1 MAGKIMLVTGG
12 SRGIGAAASIMA
24 AERGWT
30 VAVNY
35 TRDAQA
41 AGEVV
46 ARIRAGGGKA
56 LAIKADVA
64 IESEVDG
71 MFRQIDREL
80 GPLGC
85 LVNNAGVVDVRA
97 RVSEMSVARIRRM
110 FDINVL
116 GSMLCAREAV
126 KRMSTREGPALGPG
140 FGQGGTI
147 VNISSAAAKL
157 GSPGQYVDYAAAKGA
172 IDVFTLGLAREVA
185 TEGIR
190 VNAVRPGITD
200 TDIHAS
206 GGEPNRAA
214 ESAPM
219 IPMKRPGTA
228 QEIAEA
234 ILWLAGD
241 ASTYSTGAI
250 IDCTGGR

>member
-1 MAGKIMLVTGG
+1 MHKVMLVTGG
-12 SRGIGAAASIMA
+12 SRGIGAATALMA
-24 AERGWT
+24 AQRGYA

-46 ARIRAGGGKA
+46 GRIKAAGGRA
-56 LAIKADVA
+56 VAIKGDVA
-64 IESEVDG
+64 LEHDVLE
-71 MFRQIDREL
+71 MFRAVDRDL
-80 GPLGC
+80 GPLDC
-85 LVNNAGVVDVRA
+85 LVNNAGVVDVKA
-97 RVSEMSVARIRRM
+97 RVSEMSFARLKRM
-110 FDINVL
+110 FDINII
-116 GSMLCAREAV
+116 GSFLCAREAV
-126 KRMSTREGPALGPG
+126 KRMSTKEGPALGAG
-140 FGQGGTI
+140 FGKGGTI
-147 VNISSAAAKL
+147 VNLSSAAAKL

-172 IDVFTLGLAREVA
+172 IDTFTLGLAREVA
-185 TEGIR
+185 NEGIR

-200 TDIHAS
+200 TEIHAS
-206 GGEPNRAA
+206 GGEPNRAW

-234 ILWLAGD
+234 ILWFASD
-241 ASTYSTGAI
+241 ASSYSTGAI